1 MNPSSQQKQL
11 KGGKNS
17 ILRQSHYIVLVGQN
31 LLCRPGC
38 PRTCS
43 GSAESVPQVLDYR
56 HALSDLT
63 KEKFLFFMISESFS
77 QVCGGSMAEVLCSNS
92 ESMWQRLFTSF
103 RQASG
108 MQEPDNC
115 PCPSSSDPL
124 LPWRPCLWNFPQHL
138 RAASPDGEQGFTTRA
153 CWKTFQPQCI
163 IKKFLAPCVPHHDV
177 MFNKRS
183 KTRTNP
189 PETKNVLNYESK

>member
-1 MNPSSQQKQL
+1 MNSSSQQKQL

-31 LLCRPGC
+31 LWA
-38 PRTCS
+38 RTCY
-43 GSAESVPQVLDYR
+43 GDQAVLEL
-56 HALSDLT
+56 AVVLLSLSPKSWIT
-63 KEKFLFFMISESFS
+63 GMHYQTWLKKYFLFFMISESFS

-124 LPWRPCLWNFPQHL
+124 LPWRPCLWNFLQHL

-163 IKKFLAPCVPHHDV
+163 IKNFLHRVFPIMMLCL
-177 MFNKRS
+177 
-183 KTRTNP
+183 TRDPKPGPTHQRQ
-189 PETKNVLNYESK
+189 KMS